1 MKVETF
7 TELRDM
13 GSRIKPQMTGKVTP
27 IGMEAHYIVPIRNI
41 LPLLPDDVAPFSFFG
56 FGVVIV
62 GAWYHSDTFI
72 DDVSYGEALE
82 VWSGALVRYRGKTYG
97 FTHTIFNSNP
107 RYADAV
113 SDIFKF
119 TKIHAAI
126 EWKGVQGW
134 QKVSVLK
141 NGEAV
146 MSFRAKPTLIPSFLP
161 LSKPRPCYVLKD
173 GKRYHVVIK
182 MKGGQTRLARTKLEF
197 SKDGPFSDFGKAI
210 SPVLTLSFFYR
221 DYRLEVP
228 VPVEI

>member
-1 MKVETF
+1 MKEETSS
-7 TELRDM
+7 ELRDT
-13 GSRIKPQMTGKVTP
+13 GRIKPQMTGKVTP
-27 IGMEAHYIVPIRNI
+27 IGMEAHYIVPVRNI
-41 LPLLPDDVAPFSFFG
+41 LPLLPHALAPASFFG
-56 FGVVIV
+56 LGMISV
-62 GAWYHSDTFI
+62 GAWYHSDAFI

-82 VWSGALVRYRGKTYG
+82 VWSGVLVRYKGKTLA

-107 RYADAV
+107 RYADDV

-119 TKIHAAI
+119 TKIHATI
-126 EWKGVQGW
+126 EWKEDQGW

-146 MSFRAKPTLIPSFLP
+146 MSFRAKPTLIPSLLP
-161 LSKPRPCYVLKD
+161 ISKPRSCYVLKD
-173 GKRYHVVIK
+173 GKRYLVIIN

-197 SKDGPFSDFGKAI
+197 TKDGPFSDFGKAI

-228 VPVEI
+228 APVEI